1 MSTGTP
7 RVTTSADRSLG
18 FATPEGAIRAWM
30 AKQGHAYAGDCGT
43 TRLETDAGKYC
54 SSLFKRQVGQRIY
67 EIGPTFS
74 EYTTYVL
81 LTESS
86 GSWRVTATAKDD
98 GTSPPPW

>member
-7 RVTTSADRSLG
+7 RVPTSADLPPG

-30 AKQGHAYAGDCGT
+30 AKQGYAYAGDCST

-54 SSLFKRQVGQRIY
+54 SSLFKLQVGQRIY
-67 EIGPTFS
+67 GIGPTFS
-74 EYTTYVL
+74 EFTTYLL

-86 GSWRVTATAKDD
+86 GGWRVTATAKDD
-98 GTSPPPW
+98 GTSPPPR